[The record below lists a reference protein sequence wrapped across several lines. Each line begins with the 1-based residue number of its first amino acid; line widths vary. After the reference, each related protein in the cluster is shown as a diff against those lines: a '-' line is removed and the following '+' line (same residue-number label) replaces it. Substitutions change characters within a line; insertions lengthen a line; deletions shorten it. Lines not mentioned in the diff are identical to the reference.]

1 MLSRNNSGMAM
12 LEFLLAGIP
21 LLLFLMTLLQL
32 SLLWIDKGT
41 VDTAAH
47 FAARKLA
54 RTARVDFSSAKQE
67 AFLEAWR
74 TCKDRPDGSFADA
87 AMTTLDITR
96 DGERKADRVTAG
108 DALCVRLTHGVE
120 LIVPWVDRILYLLS
134 PGPKAHI
141 GNRYYLLMQSTR
153 WVTVE

>member
-1 MLSRNNSGMAM
+1 M

-21 LLLFLMTLLQL
+21 LLLFIMMILQL

-47 FAARKLA
+47 LAARKLA
-54 RTARVDFSSAKQE
+54 RTARINFENARQE
-67 AFLEAWR
+67 AFLEAWQ
-74 TCKDRPDGSFADA
+74 TCQKRLGGSLASV

-96 DGERKADRVTAG
+96 DCKERKADRAAAG

-120 LIVPWVDRILYLLS
+120 LIVPWADWVLFFLS
-134 PGPKAHI
+134 PGPKVNVD
-141 GNRYYLLMQSTR
+141 NRYYLMLQSTR